1 MLQCPPPTLPAPP
14 APVRRRAWWRVGPP
28 PPPPRA
34 RAQNECDSFFAAPG
48 AALARRYGGGGALPS
63 HVLLFDELYAEPRAR
78 AVLDARG
85 FARRAA
91 FFHELELTWAAA
103 AEGRGGQTSR
113 WPSWRVRRLL
123 LLTRDLGATRRGLFG
138 YDKRSDD

>member
-1 MLQCPPPTLPAPP
+1 MLPCPPPTLPAPP
-14 APVRRRAWWRVGPP
+14 APVQRRAWWYVWPPPPP

-34 RAQNECDSFFAAPG
+34 AAENECDRFFAAPG
-48 AALARRYGGGGALPS
+48 AALARRYAGGALPS

-103 AEGRGGQTSR
+103 EGEGRPSGQTSR
-113 WPSWRVRRLL
+113 WPSLRVRRLL
-123 LLTRDLGATRRGLFG
+123 LLTRDLGATP
-138 YDKRSDD
+138 RSSGWW

>member
-1 MLQCPPPTLPAPP
+1 M
-14 APVRRRAWWRVGPP
+14 RRRAWWRVGPP
-28 PPPPRA
+28 PPPPPPPHHRRPPRA
-34 RAQNECDSFFAAPG
+34 RAVNECDLFFAAPG
-48 AALARRYGGGGALPS
+48 GALARRYGGGGGALPS

-91 FFHELELTWAAA
+91 YFHEIELTLAAA
-103 AEGRGGQTSR
+103 APEGRAGQTSGWR

-123 LLTRDLGATRRGLFG
+123 LLTRDLGGRVGSREGAARYLPGN
-138 YDKRSDD
+138 

>member
-1 MLQCPPPTLPAPP
+1 MLQCPPPTLPPPPAPVP

-28 PPPPRA
+28 PP
-34 RAQNECDSFFAAPG
+34 
-48 AALARRYGGGGALPS
+48 

-91 FFHELELTWAAA
+91 YFHEIELTLAAA
-103 AEGRGGQTSR
+103 APEGRAGQTSGWR

-123 LLTRDLGATRRGLFG
+123 LLTRDLGGRVGSREGAARYLPGN
-138 YDKRSDD
+138 